1 MSSQCTNI
9 ENIKNKT
16 GLNSNSAHINE
27 TNVSTAQQ
35 ILQKFNELET
45 GDNDVQKQAL
55 NNDMQNR
62 QLDPELQKQQRE
74 LELQK
79 QYIQN
84 QQYMNQQ
91 QNVQQNNNQPVQKKE
106 GIIDKIMELVNSSQD
121 KLKYVVIIA
130 CLYVGLNLEVTNNL
144 IKKYLSFVINE
155 HNEINMNGIILKG
168 IVLGMLYFVINIVF
182 QLI

>member
-16 GLNSNSAHINE
+16 GLSSNSAHINE

-45 GDNDVQKQAL
+45 GDNDVQQQAL
-55 NNDMQNR
+55 NNDMQKR
-62 QLDPELQKQQRE
+62 QLDPELQKKHRE
-74 LELQK
+74 IELQK

-84 QQYMNQQ
+84 QQYINQQ
-91 QNVQQNNNQPVQKKE
+91 QNQQQVNQPVQKKD
-106 GIIDKIMELVNSSQD
+106 GIIDKVMELVNSSQD
-121 KLKYVVIIA
+121 RFKYVIIIA
-130 CLYVGLNLEVTNNL
+130 GLYIALNLEVTNNL
-144 IKKYLSFVINE
+144 IKKHISYVINE

-168 IVLGMLYFVINIVF
+168 VVLGLLYFVMNIVL

>member
-16 GLNSNSAHINE
+16 GLSSNSAHINE

-35 ILQKFNELET
+35 ILQKFNELEA
-45 GDNDVQKQAL
+45 GDNDVQQQAL
-55 NNDMQNR
+55 NNDMQKR

-74 LELQK
+74 IELQK

-91 QNVQQNNNQPVQKKE
+91 QNNEQVNKPVQKKD
-106 GIIDKIMELVNSSQD
+106 GIIDKIMNLINSSQD
-121 KLKYVVIIA
+121 KLKYVVIIT

-144 IKKYLSFVINE
+144 IKKYISFVVNE

-168 IVLGMLYFVINIVF
+168 VILGLLYYIMNIVL